1 MKKGTTKRKKTV
13 KPAPQKKLSRSGPK
27 ADGVRN
33 IRTIDQAVY
42 GKHHRRTRK
51 GGDPAA
57 LVTDIGWRVEI
68 DGAGNLITK
77 DRVWGSMAWWWLSLH
92 GGEVAKAILRRDAG
106 FFTAISEMLTAK
118 STAPTGRLA
127 ESGDLNPV
135 DWLRANLIP
144 LRELGVRIKTDPGWG
159 EQFKYDENHP
169 AARLVSQV
177 NGRWKMKA
185 TVEQLE
191 DILREPLKELI
202 EQGARFDRK
211 TIKIAAKQCGITLIA
226 KSPGRPRK
234 PVK

>member
-1 MKKGTTKRKKTV
+1 MKKGTTGKKAV

-27 ADGVRN
+27 ADGVKN

-42 GKHHRRTRK
+42 GKHHRRTTK

-57 LVTDIGWRVEI
+57 LVTDIGFRLAM
-68 DGAGNLITK
+68 DGAGNLVAK
-77 DRVWGSMAWWWLSLH
+77 DGVEGSMAWEWLSLH

-106 FFTAISEMLTAK
+106 FFSIIAEMLTFK
-118 STAPTGRLA
+118 PTAPTGRLA
-127 ESGDLNPV
+127 ESGDLIPV
-135 DWLRANLIP
+135 DLLRATLIP
-144 LRELGVRIKTDPGWG
+144 LQGLGARIMSDPGWG
-159 EQFKYDENHP
+159 EVCGYDEGHP

-211 TIKIAAKQCGITLIA
+211 TIKIAAKQCGITVIA